1 SMPVFLRWEVPS
13 VQVTGPM
20 TATAVFGERPMT
32 FVVDS
37 VVYRIVSDGEV
48 SAVGFEG
55 SPVSLSVPSSVENG
69 GEPYAPTSIADSA
82 FAGCATVTSVY
93 IGDSVA
99 SIGEGALDSPHLRS
113 VEVSSGNAAYSS
125 IAGVL
130 YDKDAAVLLKFP
142 ASKQRLVIP
151 STVAE
156 IAAGAFQNAGAALKA
171 DHDSGPIS
179 YFRYVSIPASVTRIG
194 EGAFAG
200 STLEVLKFEDRDGV
214 EPTQVGSGAFSGC
227 TSLDYVVFPG
237 FMLSAEPDSFSGCAF
252 HWEDGSI
259 SEGYTVEMSGHKFTG
274 DDSSSLEV
282 YVPAAGGTFR
292 AGDYSYRI
300 TESADAKEVVLIGF
314 ADGATVDK
322 LYIPD
327 SVKYLGFGW
336 KVASVGA
343 KAFMGDG
350 SISSVFSTV
359 DIGFKSFANCQG
371 LEIAVMDGCG
381 SVGAYSFANCRSLWF
396 IGLETATQ
404 IGESAFS
411 GCSGL
416 TNADLSG
423 VVSIG
428 RHAFYGCA
436 LTLADLS
443 SATSIGYGAFTGNC
457 LEKAV
462 FGDGLSSVDPKA
474 FFGYSF
480 MDPDGGRIAV
490 SASTLAGKTFEGS
503 GKVLVQTS

>member
-1 SMPVFLRWEVPS
+1 M
-13 VQVTGPM
+13 
-20 TATAVFGERPMT
+20 
-32 FVVDS
+32 
-37 VVYRIVSDGEV
+37 
-48 SAVGFEG
+48 
-55 SPVSLSVPSSVENG
+55 
-69 GEPYAPTSIADSA
+69 
-82 FAGCATVTSVY
+82 
-93 IGDSVA
+93 
-99 SIGEGALDSPHLRS
+99 
-113 VEVSSGNAAYSS
+113 
-125 IAGVL
+125 
-130 YDKDAAVLLKFP
+130 
-142 ASKQRLVIP
+142 
-151 STVAE
+151 
-156 IAAGAFQNAGAALKA
+156 
-171 DHDSGPIS
+171 
-179 YFRYVSIPASVTRIG
+179 
-194 EGAFAG
+194 
-200 STLEVLKFEDRDGV
+200 LKFEDRDGV

-381 SVGAYSFANCRSLWF
+381 SVGAYSFANCRSIWF

-443 SATSIGYGAFTGNC
+443 STTSIGYGPSPGTAWR
-457 LEKAV
+457 
-462 FGDGLSSVDPKA
+462 GLSLGTA
-474 FFGYSF
+474 C
-480 MDPDGGRIAV
+480 R
-490 SASTLAGKTFEGS
+490 ASTPRPSSGTPSETPTATGS
-503 GKVLVQTS
+503 PCPPLLGRKDLRRLRQGPRPDLLRPSRRGRPRRANHGGGPSAVPPFFVARRFRPILLLPLPVPAAAAC